1 MTIAHEEP
9 CLNSSFAAHPLT
21 KRLTVFNSN
30 DALVNELFYDT
41 SFRVSM
47 CDIKLNESGR
57 VVKNDT
63 KPRKYWDNFSNSLSL
78 PTPDYVRMFAM
89 LTMLRG
95 YLYPYLP
102 VSDLGYIGD
111 TLSETSVKEHLEST
125 GDEHRR
131 IHTPHRFCCV
141 CPTSPQFFQ
150 HALKVCIA
158 ML

>member
-1 MTIAHEEP
+1 MTITHEEP

-41 SFRVSM
+41 SFRVGI

-57 VVKNDT
+57 VIKNDT
-63 KPRKYWDNFSNSLSL
+63 NPRKYWTNFSNSLSL
-78 PTPDYVRMFAM
+78 PTPNYAQMFTM

-125 GDEHRR
+125 GDEYRR
-131 IHTPHRFCCV
+131 IHTPHLFCCV
-141 CPTSPQFFQ
+141 RQTRPQFYS
-150 HALKVCIA
+150 ACLNDV
-158 ML
+158 